1 MKFVFHPTLLR
12 LYRFVLRKTSE
23 GLAIILSPFPPDFLN
38 DSVWFLFEE
47 LGIPW
52 RRSHCN
58 GYSFFSWPRGIHI
71 DRESQRIFSGVWN
84 LWLLFFLGSSFFS
97 SIGLVMSGSPRITLS
112 LFARSHLFVFR
123 QALPLPLLGRWLPH
137 IHKCLSLI
145 KYLAHRQVTRCVSN
159 VLQATI
165 PIPSNYVK

>member
-38 DSVWFLFEE
+38 NSVWFLFEE

-84 LWLLFFLGSSFFS
+84 WCLFFFRVIIFFQYRPGHVRFSKNHIVLIYTFPSFCFS
-97 SIGLVMSGSPRITLS
+97 SSPT
-112 LFARSHLFVFR
+112 
-123 QALPLPLLGRWLPH
+123 PPLLGRWPPH